1 MGKTQ
6 VYGVPELK
14 SSQKGIILF
23 ALALVF
29 FFNNGDTS
37 LLSSAAPTILA
48 DIGGSEVYALLF
60 SVKMLTNAVFMLL
73 SGKLSDKFG
82 RRNVMLVGLCLIF
95 AGYLGGGF
103 SGTIGVMIAWRA
115 ITGIGSGLSFG
126 LGYIVL
132 GDLFQ
137 GSSYAKAYMVQV
149 IASAVA
155 LVGGPILGGVLV
167 TYLPW
172 HWAFWALVPMTVIAI
187 ILLFIFCPNYKID
200 TPDRKLDTFGMI
212 FFALAMSLLLF
223 VLSVAGSFFA
233 WTDPL
238 MIGCLVIAAV
248 LFIIFFAHER
258 KVDIHSAILPVKLF
272 KNRAVGISAIG
283 QLCMTLNSLCL
294 LTYIPYFMQTAMG
307 ESATVSGYILSLI
320 YIVSTVFG
328 LFITRS
334 LGKNMK
340 YGFWSRFTVVGEG
353 IALVLVCTLLSPT
366 ISLMM
371 LAALMI
377 VYGLF
382 ASVEG
387 TVFIMSSQV
396 SMSPSMMAVGTSCLT
411 FVQAAASCLGSA
423 VGGTIINSSAD
434 FISGMINVFMF
445 AAIITVIGAVI
456 VCWKMPGK
464 QYMEEMKQKYIA
476 ADNAAENK

>member
-48 DIGGSEVYALLF
+48 DIGGTEMFALLF

-103 SGTIGVMIAWRA
+103 SGTISIMIAWRA
-115 ITGIGSGLSFG
+115 VTGIGSGLSFG

-137 GSSYAKAYMVQV
+137 GSSYAGAYMVQM
-149 IASAVA
+149 IASAGA
-155 LVGGPILGGVLV
+155 LIGGPILGGVLV
-167 TYLPW
+167 TCLPW
-172 HWAFWALVPMTVIAI
+172 NWAFWSLVPITVIAI
-187 ILLFIFCPNYKID
+187 ILLVIFCPNYKID
-200 TPDRKLDTFGMI
+200 SPDRKLDVFGMI

-233 WTDPL
+233 WSDPL
-238 MIGCLVIAAV
+238 MVVCLVLSAV
-248 LFIIFFAHER
+248 LFIVFFAHER
-258 KVDIHSAILPVKLF
+258 KVDIHCAILPVKLF
-272 KNRAVGISAIG
+272 KNRAVGISTIG

-294 LTYIPYFMQTAMG
+294 LTYIPYFIQTAMG
-307 ESATVSGYILSLI
+307 QPATISGYILSLI
-320 YIVSTVFG
+320 YIVSTVVG

-334 LGKNMK
+334 LGKDMK
-340 YGFWSRFTVVGEG
+340 YGFWSRFTVVGEA

-366 ISLMM
+366 ISLYV
-371 LAALMI
+371 LAALMVI
-377 VYGLF
+377 YGLF
-382 ASVEG
+382 AAVEG
-387 TVFIMSSQV
+387 TVFIMSAQV

-411 FVQAAASCLGSA
+411 FVQATASCLGSA

-434 FISGMINVFMF
+434 FVSGMVNVFIF
-445 AAIITVIGAVI
+445 AAVITVIGAAI
-456 VCWKMPGK
+456 VCWKMPDK
-464 QYMEEMKQKYIA
+464 QYMEEMRQKYITEEKSS
-476 ADNAAENK
+476 ENN